1 MPKPGGI
8 FGDFFG
14 KIADLWNWIVQ
25 VGQAIYSDVNLIVN
39 LKSVIADDFKAL
51 IDQFRT
57 LTAEQK
63 DFADRV
69 KNLKSKAVR
78 ADVIYEFINE
88 IRTGEL
94 KTFLVDQLDSLRLS
108 WTGDIDDAV
117 AWAQASGLVKSGQLG
132 TTNPVLKWIQAIL
145 KIVVS
150 IAALVHAL
158 HGIVPVVQALK
169 DKLDSFEKVIM
180 KQNNPRVRLKKTI
193 SARQGKLHAST

>member
-1 MPKPGGI
+1 MAKPTV

-14 KIADLWNWIVQ
+14 KIADLWNWITQ
-25 VGQAIYSDVNLIVN
+25 IGQTIYSDVNLIVN
-39 LKSVIADDFKAL
+39 LKSVIADDFAAL
-51 IDQFRT
+51 IEQFRH
-57 LTAEQK
+57 LTAEQQ

-69 KNLKSKAVR
+69 KNLRTKAVR
-78 ADVIYEFINE
+78 ADVIYEFINQ

-117 AWAQASGLVKSGQLG
+117 QWAQASGLVKSGQLG
-132 TTNPVLKWIQAIL
+132 TTNPVLKWIQAVL

-150 IAALVHAL
+150 IAAIVHAL

-180 KQNNPRVRLKKTI
+180 KQNNPRIRLKKTI
-193 SARQGKLHAST
+193 SARVGKLHG

>member
-1 MPKPGGI
+1 MPKPSF
-8 FGDFFG
+8 FGNFFG
-14 KIADLWNWIVQ
+14 KLADLWNWITQ
-25 VGQAIYSDVNLIVN
+25 VGQQIYSDVELIIN
-39 LKSVIADDFKAL
+39 LKSVIADDFQNL

-57 LTAEQK
+57 LTAEQQ

-78 ADVIYEFINE
+78 ADVVYEFINE

-94 KTFLVDQLDSLRLS
+94 KRFLVDELDSLRLS
-108 WTGDIDDAV
+108 WTGDINDAV
-117 AWAQASGLVKSGQLG
+117 QWAQASGLVRSGQLG
-132 TTNPVLKWIQAIL
+132 TTNPVLKWIQAVL

-150 IAALVHAL
+150 ITALVHAL

-180 KQNNPRVRLKKTI
+180 KQNNPRIRLKKTI

>member
-1 MPKPGGI
+1 MPKPTI

-25 VGQAIYSDVNLIVN
+25 TGQAIYSDVELIVN
-39 LKSVIADDFKAL
+39 LKSVIADDFKNL
-51 IDQFRT
+51 IDTFRE
-57 LTAEQK
+57 LTKDQE

-69 KNLKSKAVR
+69 KKLKSSCVR

-94 KTFLVDQLDSLRLS
+94 KTFLVDQLDSLRLEWS
-108 WTGDIDDAV
+108 GSIDDAV
-117 AWAQASGLVKSGQLG
+117 QWGQASGLLKTGQLG
-132 TTNPVLKWIQAIL
+132 TQNPVLKWIQAIL

-158 HGIVPVVQALK
+158 HGIQPVVQALK
-169 DKLDSFEKVIM
+169 DKLESFEKVIM
-180 KQNNPRVRLKKTI
+180 KQTNPRIRLKKTI
-193 SARQGKLHAST
+193 SAREGKLHAAT